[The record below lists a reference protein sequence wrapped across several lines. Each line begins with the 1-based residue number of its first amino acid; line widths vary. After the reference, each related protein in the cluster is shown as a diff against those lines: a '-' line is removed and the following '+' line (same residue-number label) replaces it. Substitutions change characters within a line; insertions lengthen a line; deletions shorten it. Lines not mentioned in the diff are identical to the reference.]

1 MEAASS
7 SFTIPDFVGPID
19 LTEIPQD
26 RRLRHLQQACAKL
39 GRRPVPK
46 TASVRD
52 RHEEELSAVMITIN
66 LAERALEATSQAASV
81 GLARKTANAA
91 EAALVRRARASEPPK
106 DRVIPL
112 AAPPIRAEREFLIPG
127 SAVPPAEQMQV
138 RYARAAPSADVDQA
152 EALPASSGGQVPGW
166 TPATSEIRGRNGEL
180 WTTPQLTV
188 AIPQA
193 QRRDI
198 LQDALNQDVPREVIH
213 DAGMRLVRLSANVT
227 ENVMPTTEEEEDRLI
242 AAHVTQG
249 DLPNMAPDNELAVA
263 LPEVTLPRHISY
275 IDALNELQSKDP
287 SISEYTLLSGG
298 LGTDVTELE
307 FVLEDTYGLSGQAIQ
322 VIVGRFPYRRRDFLH
337 ARKGGGE
344 LFRGFCYTTTRTTTS
359 YLEKEALPL
368 QALPPSHAYDW
379 RVKRNRAMLDD
390 KKIESAKTIR
400 LTQAVIQRHSAAEV
414 EEIRYTQLVMMIVVD
429 ARMLFEQLSLECF
442 GIAPSGATDEQIAR
456 IYGPCIQSKVTG
468 GKLQFSGCRGYWMRL
483 VKLMDCATE
492 SGYLDVR
499 IVLDFMDV
507 TQLGGAIMGAT
518 CKWAADAFDNKLL
531 MHLGTHKAV
540 KTHKPVA
547 KLGAVIKQKR
557 APKQAIW
564 LCDDFVKFLMDNCH
578 CKCGKVC
585 TGMACKL
592 RRARACFGYSC
603 AFGGVRFADA
613 QHVYSIVYLR
623 PLGVEAEADRFK
635 TSTDNEKEKFVMPL
649 LDYKGRSLEPAFECL
664 KEQMG
669 SSYLL
674 ADPEPIGQQGVSTP
688 IREPRRRCT
697 YSHAIEIFQAF
708 IAEFMVD
715 FQVSAS
721 IHKNLDFMKGT
732 MHSLKG
738 WLATLAAQARFTDDE
753 TDRLLHWN
761 KKAMRKRYN
770 HNTSSTELSLRL
782 QVMRLLAYPGWESR
796 GPGLPQVPMTVAQ
809 RESLPPLLNEP
820 SNGVDQS
827 YSTYIF

>member
-1 MEAASS
+1 
-7 SFTIPDFVGPID
+7 
-19 LTEIPQD
+19 
-26 RRLRHLQQACAKL
+26 
-39 GRRPVPK
+39 
-46 TASVRD
+46 
-52 RHEEELSAVMITIN
+52 MITIS
-66 LAERALEATSQAASV
+66 LAERALEATRQAAPAV
-81 GLARKTANAA
+81 PARKTANAA

-112 AAPPIRAEREFLIPG
+112 AAPPIRAEREFDQ
-127 SAVPPAEQMQV
+127 AA
-138 RYARAAPSADVDQA
+138 AAP
-152 EALPASSGGQVPGW
+152 ASTGGQVPGW
-166 TPATSEIRGRNGEL
+166 TPETSEIRGRDGEL

-188 AIPQA
+188 AIPLA

-198 LQDALNQDVPREVIH
+198 LQDALNQDVPSEVIH
-213 DAGMRLVRLSANVT
+213 DAGMRFVRLSANVI

-242 AAHVTQG
+242 EAHVTQG
-249 DLPNMAPDNELAVA
+249 DLPNMAPDNEYAVA

-275 IDALNELQSKDP
+275 LDALNELQSKDP
-287 SISEYTLLSGG
+287 AISEYTLLSGG
-298 LGTDVTELE
+298 LGTDVAELE
-307 FVLEDTYGLSGQAIQ
+307 FVLEDTYELSGQAIQ
-322 VIVGRFPYRRRDFLH
+322 VIVGRFPHRRKAFLH
-337 ARKGGGE
+337 ARSAGPYSE

-400 LTQAVIQRHSAAEV
+400 LTQAVMERHSAAEV

-456 IYGPCIQSKVTG
+456 IYGPCIQSKVAG

-578 CKCGKVC
+578 CKCGRVC

-674 ADPEPIGQQGVSTP
+674 ADPEPIGQHGVSTP
-688 IREPRRRCT
+688 LREPRRRCT
-697 YSHAIEIFQAF
+697 YSHAIELFQAF

-796 GPGLPQVPMTVAQ
+796 GPGLPQVPMTVVQ